1 MLKKFLIVATLCS
14 PAVTLAAP
22 YLLLGGATGKAD
34 TGDMELAVGPA
45 ATLNTD
51 DGFGRALIGGG
62 AELTPNLALEA
73 LYLTPA
79 EVTVTDSAAGRKDTL
94 ESAGVQ
100 LAAVVKAPLAP
111 GFAVFGKLSGNYMD
125 MKYSRRDPL
134 PGASFSDKDSQ
145 FQLGFGAGLE
155 FMFNDDAGLRLTAER
170 IQLRDAVS
178 TGGDADLDQATL
190 AVVLNF

>member
-1 MLKKFLIVATLCS
+1 MLKKLMMVVMLGS

-79 EVTVTDSAAGRKDTL
+79 EVAVTDSATGRKDTL

-100 LAAVVKAPLAP
+100 LAALVKAPLAP

-125 MKYSRRDPL
+125 MKYSSRAPL
-134 PGASFSDKDSQ
+134 GTSFSDKDSQ

-178 TGGDADLDQATL
+178 GGGDAGLDQATL